1 MCAAV
6 GNAIKIW
13 DLESKVITQ
22 TLIPDNLPEP
32 VADGHGIQHR
42 ALCLTWQNDGG
53 TPRPPP
59 PPPPPPCW
67 LPPHRCCA
75 GNVLFVGY
83 TDSKIR
89 VFHVM
94 SA

>member
-1 MCAAV
+1 LVSFFRRRLCAAV

-22 TLIPDNLPEP
+22 TLVPDNLPEP
-32 VADGHGIQHR
+32 VANGHGIQHR
-42 ALCLTWQNDGG
+42 ALCLTWQND
-53 TPRPPP
+53 
-59 PPPPPPCW
+59 
-67 LPPHRCCA
+67 

>member
-6 GNAIKIW
+6 GAIKIW

-42 ALCLTWQNDGG
+42 ALCLTWQNDGS
-53 TPRPPP
+53 TPISKLLSPFMPQPPYP
-59 PPPPPPCW
+59 A
-67 LPPHRCCA
+67 RA

>member
-1 MCAAV
+1 LCAAV

-22 TLIPDNLPEP
+22 TLVPDNLPEP
-32 VADGHGIQHR
+32 VANGHGIQHR
-42 ALCLTWQNDGG
+42 ALCLTWQND
-53 TPRPPP
+53 
-59 PPPPPPCW
+59 
-67 LPPHRCCA
+67 